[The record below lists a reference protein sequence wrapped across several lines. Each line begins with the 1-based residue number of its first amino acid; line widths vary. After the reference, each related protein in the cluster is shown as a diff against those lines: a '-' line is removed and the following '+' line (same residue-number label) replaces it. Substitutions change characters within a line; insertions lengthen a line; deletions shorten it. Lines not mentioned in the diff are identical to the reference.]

1 MKERKWT
8 EAPKRIILLLVSL
21 AGCLALLADYL
32 PRRAMQGGLLLL
44 CGLVMGLVILWD
56 RKSRQ
61 RTSQMISVIPWT
73 HLWRSGSRRI

>member
-32 PRRAMQGGLLLL
+32 PRRVMQGGTAPAVRAGHGIGHIVGQTAEKADS
-44 CGLVMGLVILWD
+44 GL
-56 RKSRQ
+56 RK
-61 RTSQMISVIPWT
+61 
-73 HLWRSGSRRI
+73 